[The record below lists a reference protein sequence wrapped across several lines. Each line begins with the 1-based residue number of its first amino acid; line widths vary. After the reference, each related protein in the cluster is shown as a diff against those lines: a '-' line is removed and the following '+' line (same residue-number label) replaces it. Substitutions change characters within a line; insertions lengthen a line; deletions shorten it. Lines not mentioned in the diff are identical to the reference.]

1 MTIFDNFYNFDIF
14 WQFWQFF
21 TIFDNFWMFLDLRKV
36 FRFLGSFQSFWKF
49 LWPETWHL
57 RHWLHFW
64 QLRTTI
70 WTITLW
76 PLNREWWWQHSQF
89 LRCFYESVPYENQGG
104 QRLILAEEYNS
115 IIYYFKLT
123 QMAPNRLAECQSF
136 NKEQNLQATFYS
148 KKRA

>member
-1 MTIFDNFYNFDIF
+1 MTILTILNNFDLFFWQFLTIFSIF
-14 WQFWQFF
+14 WQFF
-21 TIFDNFWMFLDLRKV
+21 NV

-89 LRCFYESVPYENQGG
+89 LRCFLWVRPKERCTAGGGGGYIALHFFTIAVESQWN
-104 QRLILAEEYNS
+104 IIWCNS
-115 IIYYFKLT
+115 KMKGKNLD
-123 QMAPNRLAECQSF
+123 NRVNAC
-136 NKEQNLQATFYS
+136 
-148 KKRA
+148 